1 MASAAAS
8 SFESLCLGMLDAIA
22 ALARGALRT
31 LLGVSTVYAN
41 ARGMQRPQTKSC
53 SQKWALPSVLQAA
66 SVYRAEA
73 NDLEALSTLST
84 RALRGQP
91 RNKLVDTR

>member
-1 MASAAAS
+1 
-8 SFESLCLGMLDAIA
+8 MLSWEWSQALDEIA

-31 LLGVSTVYAN
+31 LLGVSTVSLTREGCN
-41 ARGMQRPQTKSC
+41 DPPQTKSC

-66 SVYRAEA
+66 SVYRAVS

>member
-1 MASAAAS
+1 MFSHGFCGGV

-41 ARGMQRPQTKSC
+41 ARGMQRPATNEELLAKMG
-53 SQKWALPSVLQAA
+53 A
-66 SVYRAEA
+66 S
-73 NDLEALSTLST
+73 
-84 RALRGQP
+84 
-91 RNKLVDTR
+91 